1 MILPLK
7 RYAQFSGRS
16 GRREFWFYS
25 LFLALGYL
33 LLPILISVVL
43 AAVPGEL
50 GLAAVS
56 IWILVFFLANI
67 IPGLA
72 VSVRRLH
79 DLGLSGWLLLAAY
92 GAMLILSIFGWIGY
106 LVVMAL
112 PGQDRDNAYGP
123 VIGQDG
129 VADVFA

>member
-1 MILPLK
+1 MILPLR
-7 RYAQFSGRS
+7 RYARFDGRS
-16 GRREFWFYS
+16 GRREFWWYS
-25 LFLALGYL
+25 LFLALGYFLVPVL
-33 LLPILISVVL
+33 LAILF
-43 AAVPGEL
+43 AALPGEV
-50 GLAAVS
+50 GVAVVS
-56 IWILVFFLANI
+56 IWIGLFFLANFV
-67 IPGLA
+67 PGLA

-92 GAMLILSIFGWIGY
+92 GVMLFLSIIGWIGY

-123 VIGQDG
+123 VVGQQG